1 MFTKNYFAVMKGNPL
16 YGERVK
22 INNVSINDIISYKVK
37 GNMIYSVVTGT
48 TSTMIKVEDL
58 LAENINDSLNF
69 YINSEQNITTK
80 CLLKDSRKIF
90 KIKNISYL

>member
-69 YINSEQNITTK
+69 YITLTGK
-80 CLLKDSRKIF
+80 
-90 KIKNISYL
+90 KNETNFL